1 MSKHTPGPW
10 RVEDIKNQT
19 LLNIVPLAQQKAFK
33 RDPWNGNYY
42 QIASVLTSYCRSA
55 GKSKFEHPK
64 LPEGEALANAR
75 LIAAAPELLEALIAC
90 LRDCESTEEIH
101 PRSRITL
108 SLATRQQALSAIQKA
123 TTTV

>member
-10 RVEDIKNQT
+10 KADRMFNPPKAKNRTSGFIVNGPETGELLPDRICDMRVPPGLRFRE
-19 LLNIVPLAQQKAFK
+19 
-33 RDPWNGNYY
+33 
-42 QIASVLTSYCRSA
+42 
-55 GKSKFEHPK
+55 FE
-64 LPEGEALANAR
+64 ANAR

-108 SLATRQQALSAIQKA
+108 SLATRQQALAAIQKA
-123 TTTV
+123 TTTL

>member
-42 QIASVLTSYCRSA
+42 QIASVSTSYCRSA

-75 LIAAAPELLEALIAC
+75 LIAAAPELLAAL
-90 LRDCESTEEIH
+90 
-101 PRSRITL
+101 
-108 SLATRQQALSAIQKA
+108 QALFAESASRFDYVGATPDEEKAMVDALAAIQKA